1 MKIYDGKKY
10 KCKNSF
16 VFQEELISRGDVIGV
31 NHIESPVAYCDVY
44 REDDY
49 GMKRL
54 RTIEINLARLNQSI
68 DFESEAT
75 YYGEC
80 EECRYMLNEY
90 PSGAWGVGYV
100 CAPCAKKLRGEY
112 EL

>member
-1 MKIYDGKKY
+1 MMINDGKKY

-16 VFQEELISRGDVIGV
+16 VFQEEMIARGDVIGV
-31 NHIESPVAYCDVY
+31 NHIESPVTYCDVY
-44 REDDY
+44 REDDH

-54 RTIEINLARLNQSI
+54 RTIEINLARLKQSI

-100 CAPCAKKLRGEY
+100 CAHCAKKLRGEY
-112 EL
+112 D

>member
-1 MKIYDGKKY
+1 MMINDGKKY

-31 NHIESPVAYCDVY
+31 NHIESPVSYCDVY
-44 REDDY
+44 REDDH
-49 GMKRL
+49 GMKWL
-54 RTIEINLARLNQSI
+54 RTIEINLERLKQSI

-80 EECRYMLNEY
+80 EECRYMLYEY

-112 EL
+112 D

>member
-1 MKIYDGKKY
+1 MKINDGKRY
-10 KCKNSF
+10 KCKTSF
-16 VFQEELISRGDVIGV
+16 VFQEEEILQEDIIGI
-31 NHIESPVAYCDVY
+31 NDIELPVAYCDVY
-44 REDDY
+44 REDEF

-54 RTIEINLARLNQSI
+54 RTIEINLARLKQSI

-100 CAPCAKKLRGEY
+100 CAPCAKTLRGEY